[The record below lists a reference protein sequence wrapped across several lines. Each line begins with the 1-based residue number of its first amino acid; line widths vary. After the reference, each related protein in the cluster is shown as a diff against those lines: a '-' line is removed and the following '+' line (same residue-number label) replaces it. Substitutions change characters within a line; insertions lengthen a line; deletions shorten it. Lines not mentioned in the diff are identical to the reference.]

1 MALYQPSFMVPHNQ
15 AIDVTDESDMTF
27 SFKLNGNNPLVAYNI
42 QIFDNDNNSLVYEL
56 IDSTNIREMKE
67 KLNTYCN
74 YIENQTEKRG
84 VLSDAIEAYRTSEL
98 LQNFKTGINNIM
110 GLAVG
115 STDKDSSINSL
126 STMEKILKKKKNG
139 DTLTESEVSDY
150 FACWKRIIQNGRDGI
165 GSKDSSSGGGGTTT
179 HYSGYYVMEQLE
191 EWSNI
196 DPKNVDGIMF
206 DEDIEI
212 PYVDW
217 TAFNSAK
224 ATFDSLCQ
232 TAQNTF
238 DIIQSEGMAS
248 GKQYITDS
256 SYDTAKKTAYILYS
270 NTNFLPYFSKDI
282 YSAVTSAW
290 SDQSSEFEKIGKDID
305 DFYDELENNAMEIE
319 SALAH
324 IDDGGYTLADIN
336 LYEVSSPNII
346 LTIPKGVDICR
357 LESQGND
364 WIVSYKGVKG
374 IIRQRDYTDTT
385 KFKMYDIPEDR
396 YKYYLEKPVYPTNS
410 EGEQNT
416 ISYTIP
422 VDRLENG
429 KDYKWSATLYWNSS
443 GQYRDD
449 DKITGSITSVEN
461 FFKTRK
467 KPVIGIKNYAQIFT
481 IPFNFV
487 KMKNEV
493 EFVQEDGTSVTI
505 EAGSNVRIINVNKES
520 EDIVDIEYVEP
531 NTNQI
536 YKEQV
541 SVTDLESLGLYGTST
556 DYVLQSKKAEF
567 IGLYE
572 QEQYS
577 SIAYFRWILYKLH
590 NDTEEV
596 SEVVKDTGMVPS
608 ADLRFFYEGFLNGEK
623 YAIKLF
629 VQTIDNV
636 EVETDLIK
644 FKVSY
649 ITYPIENMLNAEN
662 SPIEHGIIVEWSNL
676 KLIQGEISG
685 KHEYQDNAPTTSK
698 TSLKIDKG
706 TELVFDKDKNKPMSL
721 DFDANQILCT
731 RFDEDRPTEVQTVYI
746 ASGLDDNGEVI
757 SKSLQIIP
765 NDDIQETGKAKLSYV
780 IQTANE
786 TQVYEQEIISNPLY
800 WYVII
805 MKSDGFI
812 VYTKYAQGLFP
823 AIDQFPQRNKFTG
836 ADGLYPDALTYLE
849 VPSDRVVYDFQ
860 TIVDRDGNEIKNGGG
875 NS

>member
-15 AIDVTDESDMTF
+15 TIDVTNEQDMIF
-27 SFKLNGNNPLVAYNI
+27 SFKLNGNHPLVAYNI
-42 QIFDNDNNSLVYEL
+42 QIFDNNDNSLVYEL
-56 IDSTNIREMKE
+56 IDSTNIREMRE
-67 KLNTYCN
+67 QLNTYCN
-74 YIENQTEKRG
+74 YIENQTEKRDT
-84 VLSDAIEAYRTSEL
+84 LSEAIEAYNTSEL
-98 LQNFKTGINNIM
+98 LQNFKSGINNIM
-110 GLAVG
+110 GNAVG
-115 STDKDSSINSL
+115 TTNKDSNINL
-126 STMEKILKKKKNG
+126 LDTMSKILAKKKEGK
-139 DTLTESEVSDY
+139 TLTESEVSDF
-150 FACWKRIIQNGRDGI
+150 FASWKRIIQNTSDGV
-165 GSKDSSSGGGGTTT
+165 GSKDTGSSGGTTT

-191 EWSNI
+191 KWSDI
-196 DPKNVDGIMF
+196 DPKSVDSIIF
-206 DEDIEI
+206 DEDVEI

-217 TAFNSAK
+217 TEFNKAK
-224 ATFDSLCQ
+224 SIFDSLCS

-238 DIIQSEGMAS
+238 DVIQSQGMAS
-248 GKQYITDS
+248 GKTYITDT
-256 SYDTAKKTAYILYS
+256 SYDNAKKIAYILYS
-270 NTNFLPYFSKDI
+270 NASSLPYFSRDI

-290 SDQSSEFEKIGKDID
+290 SKQSSEFDKIGKDIE
-305 DFYDELENNAMEIE
+305 DFYAQLEAKAMGVET
-319 SALAH
+319 ALAH
-324 IDDGGYTLADIN
+324 IDNGGYTLEDIN
-336 LYEVSSPNII
+336 LYDTASPNII
-346 LTIPKGVDICR
+346 LTIPKGTDICM
-357 LESQGND
+357 LGTSGND
-364 WIVSYKGVKG
+364 WITSYKGVKG
-374 IIRQRDYTDTT
+374 LIKQQDYLDTK
-385 KFKMYDIPEDR
+385 KFKMYDIPKDK
-396 YKYYLEKPVYPTNS
+396 YKYYLETPVYPTNS

-422 VDRLENG
+422 SGRLENG
-429 KDYKWSATLYWNSS
+429 KDYKWSATLYWNAS

-449 DKITGSITSVEN
+449 NMITGSITSVEN
-461 FFKTRK
+461 FFQTRK
-467 KPVIGIKNYAQIFT
+467 RPVVGIKNYNQIFT

-493 EFVQEDGTSVTI
+493 TFVQEDGTSVTI
-505 EAGSNVRIINVNKES
+505 EVGSNVRIINVNKES
-520 EDIVDIEYVEP
+520 SDIVDIEYIEP
-531 NTNQI
+531 KTNQI
-536 YKEQV
+536 YQEQV
-541 SVTDLESLGLYGTST
+541 SISDLEGLGLYGTST
-556 DYVLQSKKAEF
+556 DYILPSKKAEF

-577 SIAYFRWILYKLH
+577 SVAYFRWILYKLH
-590 NDTEEV
+590 NDTEEI

-623 YAIKLF
+623 YAIKMF
-629 VQTIDNV
+629 VQTVDNV
-636 EVETDLIK
+636 EAETDLIK

-649 ITYPIENMLNAEN
+649 ITYPIENMLNGEN

-676 KLIQGEISG
+676 KLINGQISG
-685 KHEYQDNAPTTSK
+685 GYEYQDNIPTTNK
-698 TSLKIDKG
+698 TSLTLEKDA
-706 TELVFDKDKNKPMSL
+706 ELIFDKDKNKPMSL

-731 RFDEDRPTEVQTVYI
+731 RFDEDRPTEIQTVYL

-757 SKSLQIIP
+757 TKSLQIIP
-765 NDDIQETGKAKLSYV
+765 HDDIQETGKATLSYV